1 MKEIKEIVAQ
11 NLAELRTKN
20 GYTQGELAEMV
31 NYTDKS
37 VSKWEH
43 GEAMPPID
51 VLKKLADIYNVTLDY
66 LVTDTPS
73 DQYDK
78 IYNNKQNT
86 PNKIIITLLA
96 VSLVWIVATIMFFYG
111 SIFAQKNLW
120 LLFVFSIPI
129 STIVL
134 LVFNGIW
141 GRRIFTFILISILT
155 WTTLLSIYLTFLRYN
170 IWTLFIVG
178 IPFQIATILWSQLR
192 KNKK

>member
-1 MKEIKEIVAQ
+1 MKEIKDIVAQ
-11 NLAELRTKN
+11 NLAELRIKF

-51 VLKKLADIYNVTLDY
+51 ILKKLADIYNVTLDY

-73 DQYDK
+73 DDYDK
-78 IYNNKQNT
+78 TYNNKRNT

-96 VSLVWIVATIMFFYG
+96 VSLVWIIATIMFFYG

-120 LLFVFSIPI
+120 LSFVFAVPI

-141 GRRIFTFILISILT
+141 GKRLFTFILISILT
-155 WTTLLSIYLTFLRYN
+155 WTTLLSLYLVFLQYN

-178 IPFQIATILWSQLR
+178 IPFQIATIFGH
-192 KNKK
+192 N